1 MTMPPSGQWPPPP
14 QVPPPHYWGPPQ
26 PPPKG
31 GNKAKWLL
39 GGLGILL
46 VVVLSVA
53 ATLIFTRE
61 DSSMPKEPAPS
72 GTSTAVSNV
81 ASADDSGPVAIITSD
96 PTCASWSPIGDAV
109 AAEASKGWS
118 ERDASVPAEAW
129 TPSQRA
135 QYESMAKAMTNAA
148 MQTVPL
154 ARLTPHRVMRE
165 LYEQSIAYWR
175 GYANSIRSNET
186 NDALGRIAT
195 GASNSLTWICSAIE
209 SGAASARAP
218 LVPPSPAPLDIP
230 KAEDPEHSSP
240 YVTTPPTVCG
250 EWISEVDS
258 FNAETID
265 WQQADSN
272 IPASQWSANQQ
283 EIFVRVSPIMS
294 ANAARLQDIGLRSDN
309 TVFDDIAALA
319 AQYRRG
325 FVQSIP
331 TYTPSDSYLA
341 RAAGQLVAT
350 NYEACKAGQ

>member
-1 MTMPPSGQWPPPP
+1 MTMPPSGPWPPPQDP
-14 QVPPPHYWGPPQ
+14 QQYWGPP
-26 PPPKG
+26 PPPPNG
-31 GNKAKWLL
+31 GGKTKWVL
-39 GGLGILL
+39 GGLGVL
-46 VVVLSVA
+46 VVVMLTVA
-53 ATLIFTRE
+53 VTLLFTRA
-61 DSSMPKEPAPS
+61 DSSTTSEPSPPS
-72 GTSTAVSNV
+72 TSTAASDL

-118 ERDASVPAEAW
+118 QRDASVPAEAW

-135 QYESMAKAMTNAA
+135 QYESMARAMTNAA

-175 GYANSIRSNET
+175 EYASSIRSNEV
-186 NDALGRIAT
+186 NDVLGRIAT

-230 KAEDPEHSSP
+230 RAEDPEHSSP
-240 YVTTPPTVCG
+240 YATTPPTVCD

-258 FNAETID
+258 FNAETTD
-265 WQQADSN
+265 WQQSDAN
-272 IPASQWSANQQ
+272 IPASQWSADQQ
-283 EIFVRVSPIMS
+283 AIFVRVSPIMS
-294 ANAARLQDIGLRSDN
+294 TNAARLQDIGLRSDN
-309 TVFDDIAALA
+309 TVFDDFAALA

-331 TYTPSDSYLA
+331 TYTPRDSYLA

-350 NYEACKAGQ
+350 NYEACRAGQ